1 MKNMLL
7 AFIFGSAESVVPVF
21 LTIVGIIAIA
31 FVFALIMAK
40 KEEKDILEN
49 GRAIFPETLFEDVE
63 KMKKD
68 GVLRLYSKRIDKNSF
83 VITASEISEEYKD
96 GKFVS
101 YASAKSDALRAKSI
115 SLKEF
120 LKNLPEVN
128 YKSMIKRIGAQ
139 TRIDCKPVFVDDKE
153 IKGIRLLFDFD
164 SNNIFFYNSEG
175 YIISWDRSLI
185 PPQWQKDEVFM
196 SLNKQLCD
204 KYERLFVIDKTSLSY
219 AGFKNE
225 QQRAEFIK
233 VVDEFVK
240 YVKEK
245 NNGKYEFI
253 NDYDVENL

>member
-7 AFIFGSAESVVPVF
+7 AFIFGSIESLVPVF
-21 LTIVGIIAIA
+21 LTIVGVVAVIFA
-31 FVFALIMAK
+31 FALIMAK
-40 KEEKDILEN
+40 REEKGILEN
-49 GRAIFPETLFEDVE
+49 GKVVYPETLFEDIQE
-63 KMKKD
+63 MKK
-68 GVLRLYSKRIDKNSF
+68 GGILRLYSKRINKNLF
-83 VITASEISEEYKD
+83 AITASEISEEYKD

-101 YASAKSDALRAKSI
+101 YISAKPVVLKAKTI
-115 SLKEF
+115 LLKDF
-120 LKNLPEVN
+120 LKSVPEIN

-139 TRIDCKPVFVDDKE
+139 TRIDCRPVFVNDKE
-153 IKGIRLLFDFD
+153 IKRIRLLFDFD

-175 YIISWDRSLI
+175 YIISWDGSLI
-185 PPQWQKDEVFM
+185 PPQWQKDAVFM

-204 KYERLFVIDKTSLSY
+204 QYERLFVIDKTSLSY

-233 VVDEFVK
+233 LVNEFVK
-240 YVKEK
+240 YVEEK